1 MGISATDY
9 AIRVAKADGDLELIE
24 RQGRFGP
31 YVAIC
36 DQAGVIEV
44 ADNMEAARKRV
55 EECR

>member
-9 AIRVAKADGDLELIE
+9 AIRVAKADGDLQLVE

-44 ADNMEAARKRV
+44 ADDMASAQARV
-55 EECR
+55 EACR